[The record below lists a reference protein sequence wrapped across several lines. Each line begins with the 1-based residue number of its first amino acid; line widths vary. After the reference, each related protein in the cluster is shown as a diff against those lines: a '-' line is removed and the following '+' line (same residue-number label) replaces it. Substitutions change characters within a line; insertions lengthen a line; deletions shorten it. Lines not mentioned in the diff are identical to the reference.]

1 MKLKLTN
8 KEHKMK
14 NENKLPYLQLY
25 TDPTLN
31 IMSELSMTARGL
43 FITLICLTWNRRCEW
58 ITIEEAKR
66 IASRHGVTHRRFEMI
81 KNELIRYVGK
91 DVFIFRAL
99 QEMMEEAKDLG
110 IKNRNN
116 ALKRW
121 RKNNEYEMRTQSNI
135 DIDKEVETELDLKKE
150 IDIH

>member
-1 MKLKLTN
+1 MK
-8 KEHKMK
+8 H
-14 NENKLPYLQLY
+14 ENTLPYLQLY

-31 IMSELSMTARGL
+31 IMSNMSMTTRGL

-58 ITIEEAKR
+58 ITVEEAK
-66 IASRHGVTHRRFEMI
+66 IVASRHGVTHRRFDI
-81 KNELIRYVGK
+81 ILKELERYIAK

-99 QEMMEEAKDLG
+99 EKMLEEAKDLG

-116 ALKRW
+116 SYKRW
-121 RKNNEYEMRTQSNI
+121 RKAKEYEMRSQSNI
-135 DIDKEVETELDLKKE
+135 DIDKELETELDLKKE

>member
-1 MKLKLTN
+1 MK
-8 KEHKMK
+8 H
-14 NENKLPYLQLY
+14 ENTLPYLQLY

-31 IMSELSMTARGL
+31 IMSNMSMTTRGL

-58 ITIEEAKR
+58 ITVEEAR
-66 IASRHGVTHRRFEMI
+66 RVASRHGVTHRRFDI
-81 KNELIRYVGK
+81 ILKELERYVAK

-99 QEMMEEAKDLG
+99 EKMLEEAKDLG

-116 ALKRW
+116 SYKRW
-121 RKNNEYEMRTQSNI
+121 RKAKEYEMRSQSNI

>member
-1 MKLKLTN
+1 MEN
-8 KEHKMK
+8 KMK
-14 NENKLPYLQLY
+14 HENTLPYLQLY

-31 IMSELSMTARGL
+31 IMSNMSMTTRGL

-58 ITIEEAKR
+58 ITVEEAKR
-66 IASRHGVTHRRFEMI
+66 VASRHGVTHRRFEI
-81 KNELIRYVGK
+81 VLKELERYVAK

-99 QEMMEEAKDLG
+99 EKMLEEAKDLG

-116 ALKRW
+116 SYKRW
-121 RKNNEYEMRTQSNI
+121 RKAKEYEMRSQSNI

>member
-1 MKLKLTN
+1 MRSTQMK
-8 KEHKMK
+8 H
-14 NENKLPYLQLY
+14 ENTLPYLQLY

-31 IMSELSMTARGL
+31 IMSNMSMTTRGL

-58 ITIEEAKR
+58 ITVEEAKR
-66 IASRHGVTHRRFEMI
+66 VASRHGVTHRRFDI
-81 KNELIRYVGK
+81 ILKELERYIAK

-99 QEMMEEAKDLG
+99 EKMLEEAKELG

-116 ALKRW
+116 SYKRW
-121 RKNNEYEMRTQSNI
+121 RKAKEYEMRSQSNI
-135 DIDKEVETELDLKKE
+135 DIDKDIETELDLKKE

>member
-1 MKLKLTN
+1 MK
-8 KEHKMK
+8 H
-14 NENKLPYLQLY
+14 ENTLPYLQLY

-31 IMSELSMTARGL
+31 IMSNMSMTTRGL

-58 ITIEEAKR
+58 ITVEEAKR
-66 IASRHGVTHRRFEMI
+66 VASRHGVTHRRFDI
-81 KNELIRYVGK
+81 ILKELERYVAK

-99 QEMMEEAKDLG
+99 EKMLEEAKDLG

-116 ALKRW
+116 SYKRW
-121 RKNNEYEMRTQSNI
+121 RKAKEYEMRSQSNI
-135 DIDKEVETELDLKKE
+135 DIDKEIETELDLKKE

>member
-1 MKLKLTN
+1 MEN
-8 KEHKMK
+8 KMK
-14 NENKLPYLQLY
+14 HENTLPYLQLY

-31 IMSELSMTARGL
+31 IMSNMSMTTRGL

-58 ITIEEAKR
+58 ITVEEAKR
-66 IASRHGVTHRRFEMI
+66 VASRHGVTHRRFDI
-81 KNELIRYVGK
+81 ILKELERYVAK

-99 QEMMEEAKDLG
+99 EKMLEEAKDLG

-116 ALKRW
+116 SYKRW
-121 RKNNEYEMRTQSNI
+121 RKAKEYEMRSQSNI

>member
-1 MKLKLTN
+1 MK
-8 KEHKMK
+8 H
-14 NENKLPYLQLY
+14 ENTLPYLQLY

-31 IMSELSMTARGL
+31 IMSNMSMTTRGL

-58 ITIEEAKR
+58 ITVEEAK
-66 IASRHGVTHRRFEMI
+66 IVASRHGVTHRRFDI
-81 KNELIRYVGK
+81 ILKELERYIAK

-99 QEMMEEAKDLG
+99 EKMLEEAKDLG

-116 ALKRW
+116 SYKRW
-121 RKNNEYEMRTQSNI
+121 RKAKEYEMRSQSNI
-135 DIDKEVETELDLKKE
+135 DIDKEIETELDLKKE

>member
-1 MKLKLTN
+1 MK
-8 KEHKMK
+8 H
-14 NENKLPYLQLY
+14 ENTLPYLQLY

-31 IMSELSMTARGL
+31 IMSNMSMTTRGL

-58 ITIEEAKR
+58 ITVEEAKR
-66 IASRHGVTHRRFEMI
+66 VATRHGVTHRRFDI
-81 KNELIRYVGK
+81 VLKELERYVAK

-99 QEMMEEAKDLG
+99 EKMLEEAKDLG

-116 ALKRW
+116 SYKRW
-121 RKNNEYEMRTQSNI
+121 RKAKEYEMRSQSNI

>member
-1 MKLKLTN
+1 MK
-8 KEHKMK
+8 H
-14 NENKLPYLQLY
+14 ENTLPYLQLY

-31 IMSELSMTARGL
+31 IMSNMSMTTRGL

-58 ITIEEAKR
+58 ITVEEAKR
-66 IASRHGVTHRRFEMI
+66 VASRHGVTHRRFDI
-81 KNELIRYVGK
+81 ILKELERYVAK

-99 QEMMEEAKDLG
+99 EKMLEEAKELG

-116 ALKRW
+116 SYKRW
-121 RKNNEYEMRTQSNI
+121 RKAKEYEMRSQSNI

>member
-1 MKLKLTN
+1 MK
-8 KEHKMK
+8 H
-14 NENKLPYLQLY
+14 ENTLPYLQLY

-31 IMSELSMTARGL
+31 IMSNMSMTTRGL

-58 ITIEEAKR
+58 ITVEEAKR
-66 IASRHGVTHRRFEMI
+66 VASRHGVTHRRFDI
-81 KNELIRYVGK
+81 ILKELERYVAK

-99 QEMMEEAKDLG
+99 EKMLEEAKDLG

-116 ALKRW
+116 SYKRW
-121 RKNNEYEMRTQSNI
+121 RKAKEYEMRSQSNI
-135 DIDKEVETELDLKKE
+135 DIDKDIETELDLKKE